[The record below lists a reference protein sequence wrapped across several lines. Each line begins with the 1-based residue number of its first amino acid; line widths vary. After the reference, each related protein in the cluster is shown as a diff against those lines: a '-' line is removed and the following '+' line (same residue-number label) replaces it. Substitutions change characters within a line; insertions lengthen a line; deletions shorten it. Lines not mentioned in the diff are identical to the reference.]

1 MLNKMLI
8 ILRLAYICTKK
19 WALLIP
25 FEAVGMPIKSISHV
39 HIRNGRLLTYFDLIL
54 KLPTFRRVK

>member
-1 MLNKMLI
+1 MLI

-39 HIRNGRLLTYFDLIL
+39 HICTMDAC
-54 KLPTFRRVK
+54 